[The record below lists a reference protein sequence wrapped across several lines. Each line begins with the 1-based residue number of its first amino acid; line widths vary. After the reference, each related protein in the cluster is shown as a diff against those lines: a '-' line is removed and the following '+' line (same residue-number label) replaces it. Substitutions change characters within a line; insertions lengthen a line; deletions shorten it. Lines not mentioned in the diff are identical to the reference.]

1 MVYPNKD
8 PEKTNSLESL
18 NKQDTGLNYHHT
30 PKKYSNR
37 NFIFVHE
44 FCE

>member
-30 PKKYSNR
+30 PKK
-37 NFIFVHE
+37 IFQQK
-44 FCE
+44 FYICP